1 MHIKFS
7 SLIRKVFLLMSFSK
21 VFLLMS
27 FSILIILSFLDY
39 MLHFI
44 FLYIMFLNLSPVLQ
58 QGEETELINTQ

>member
-44 FLYIMFLNLSPVLQ
+44 FL
-58 QGEETELINTQ
+58 